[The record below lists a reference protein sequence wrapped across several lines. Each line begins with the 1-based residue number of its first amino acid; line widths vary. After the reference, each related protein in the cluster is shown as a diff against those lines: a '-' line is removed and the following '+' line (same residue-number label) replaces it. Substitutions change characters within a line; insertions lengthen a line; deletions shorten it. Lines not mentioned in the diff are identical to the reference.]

1 MGKTNKTNKYK
12 DEHEE
17 EEIGYNA
24 AEYRNRKKE
33 KRLANV
39 LKSKNIDELISL
51 TDEDEEF

>member
-12 DEHEE
+12 DDDE
-17 EEIGYNA
+17 EEIGYDA
-24 AEYRNRKKE
+24 VEYRNRKKE

-51 TDEDEEF
+51 TDEDQEF

>member
-17 EEIGYNA
+17 EEIGYDA